1 LGELGCDPA
10 ERTTESRRPLEPDPD
25 NTGGGKTVKER
36 KRKIGLKLPPE
47 WGADPVPSEKRI
59 LGLFDYFILWSSLAV
74 GLLVLQA
81 GGLLVP
87 GLSLVEAIAVAV
99 LGSVLGS
106 LMLALAGGL
115 GSKYGIPTMVSLR
128 AVLGLKGSFAPT
140 ILNVIQ
146 LIGWASFEIIIMAN
160 SAISITGSFLGPY
173 TLHFWIIVFA
183 VWCMLLCVGGP
194 LIVVR
199 HWLEKF
205 AIWFTYGTAIYITYI
220 VLSKFPQLLAS
231 TGDGTLSIP
240 LALDL
245 VIAMPISWWPLISDF
260 NRFSKSEKDAFL
272 GTLSG
277 YTFANSWFYAL
288 GALLV
293 LAYPGESI
301 IYSIASITFGGL
313 ALTLLLVDETDNC
326 FADIYSGAVSIQN
339 ISPKTKQLKLV
350 AAITVISVLLAALMP
365 TEWQLAYEGFLLY
378 IGAVFVPLLGVLAVD
393 FYLIRKREYNLEEFY
408 SKTKGLR
415 VKPIIS
421 WFIGVIVYFIFY
433 NYPMWGSSIPS
444 FLISA
449 ITLYV
454 LEKVT

>member
-1 LGELGCDPA
+1 MGELGCDPA

-220 VLSKFPQLLAS
+220 VLSKSPQLLAS

-365 TEWQLAYEGFLLY
+365 TEWQSAYESFLLY

-433 NYPMWGSSIPS
+433 NYTMWGSSIPS

>member
-1 LGELGCDPA
+1 MK
-10 ERTTESRRPLEPDPD
+10 ES
-25 NTGGGKTVKER
+25 
-36 KRKIGLKLPPE
+36 KRKFGFKLPPE
-47 WGADPVPSEKRI
+47 WGADPVPAEKKI
-59 LGLFDYFILWSSLAV
+59 LGSFDYFILWSSLAV

-87 GLSLVEAIAVAV
+87 GLSLSEAVIVTV
-99 LGSVLGS
+99 LGSVIGS

-115 GSKYGIPTMVSLR
+115 GSRYGIPTMVSLR

-160 SAISITGSFLGPY
+160 SALSLTGAFLGSY
-173 TLHFWIIVFA
+173 TLYFWIIVFA
-183 VWCMLLCVGGP
+183 VWCFLLCIGGP
-194 LIVVR
+194 LVVVR

-205 AIWFTYGTAIYITYI
+205 AIWFTYGTAIYITYV
-220 VLSKFPQLLAS
+220 VLSKFPQILAS
-231 TGDGTLSIP
+231 TGEGSLPIP

-245 VIAMPISWWPLISDF
+245 VIAMPISWWPLISDY

-277 YTFANSWFYAL
+277 YTFANSWFYSL

-301 IYSIASITFGGL
+301 IHSIASITFGGL

-339 ISPKTKQLKLV
+339 ISPKTKQLKIV

-365 TEWQLAYEGFLLY
+365 TEWQAAYEGFLLY

-393 FYLIRKREYNLEEFY
+393 FYLVRKKAYDIEEFY
-408 SKTKGLR
+408 SKAKGLR
-415 VKPIIS
+415 GKPIIS
-421 WFIGVIVYFIFY
+421 WIVGVFVYFIFY
-433 NYPMWGSSIPS
+433 NYTSWGSSIPS
-444 FLISA
+444 FIISA
-449 ITLYV
+449 VTLYI
-454 LEKVT
+454 LEKGNLECLK

>member
-1 LGELGCDPA
+1 MK
-10 ERTTESRRPLEPDPD
+10 ES
-25 NTGGGKTVKER
+25 
-36 KRKIGLKLPPE
+36 KRKFGFKLPPE
-47 WGADPVPSEKRI
+47 WGADPVPAEKKI

-87 GLSLVEAIAVAV
+87 GLSLAEAIIVIV
-99 LGSVLGS
+99 LGSVVGS

-160 SAISITGSFLGPY
+160 SAMSITGSFLGPY
-173 TLHFWIIVFA
+173 TLYFWIIVFA
-183 VWCMLLCVGGP
+183 VWCFLLCVGGP
-194 LIVVR
+194 LVVVR

-220 VLSKFPQLLAS
+220 VLSKSQQLLAF
-231 TGDGTLSIP
+231 TGDGSLSIP

-245 VIAMPISWWPLISDF
+245 VIAMPISWWPLISDY

-272 GTLSG
+272 GTFSG

-339 ISPKTKQLKLV
+339 ISPKTKQLKIV
-350 AAITVISVLLAALMP
+350 AAITIVSVLLATLMP
-365 TEWQLAYEGFLLY
+365 TEWQSAYEGFLLY

-393 FYLIRKREYNLEEFY
+393 FYLIRKGAYSLEEFY
-408 SKTKGLR
+408 SKTKNLR
-415 VKPIIS
+415 AKPLIS

-433 NYPMWGSSIPS
+433 KYTLWGSSIPS
-444 FLISA
+444 FIISA
-449 ITLYV
+449 VVLYV
-454 LEKVT
+454 LEKAI

>member
-1 LGELGCDPA
+1 M
-10 ERTTESRRPLEPDPD
+10 
-25 NTGGGKTVKER
+25 KENS
-36 KRKIGLKLPPE
+36 KRKLALSCLRNGEQIQYHLKKGF
-47 WGADPVPSEKRI
+47 WGF
-59 LGLFDYFILWSSLAV
+59 FDYFILWSSLAV

-87 GLSLVEAIAVAV
+87 GLSLVEAITVV
-99 LGSVLGS
+99 ILGSVIGS

-160 SAISITGSFLGPY
+160 SAISLAGQFLGPY
-173 TLHFWIIVFA
+173 TLYFWIIVFA
-183 VWCMLLCVGGP
+183 VWCMLLCIGGP
-194 LIVVR
+194 LVVIR

-205 AIWFTYGTAIYITYI
+205 AIWFTYGTAIYMTYV
-220 VLSKFPQLLAS
+220 VLSKSPQLLVSQGNGSLPIA
-231 TGDGTLSIP
+231 

-245 VIAMPISWWPLISDF
+245 VIAMPISWWPLISDY

-272 GTLSG
+272 GTISG

-288 GALLV
+288 GALLI

-301 IYSIASITFGGL
+301 IHSIASITFGGL

-326 FADIYSGAVSIQN
+326 FADIYSGAVSVQN
-339 ISPKTKQLKLV
+339 ISPKTKQLRLV
-350 AAITVISVLLAALMP
+350 VAITVISVLLAVFMP
-365 TEWQLAYEGFLLY
+365 TEWQSTYEVFLIY

-393 FYLIRKREYNLEEFY
+393 FYLIRKRKYNPKEFY
-408 SKTKGLR
+408 SEAKSLR
-415 VKPIIS
+415 TKPIIS
-421 WFIGVIVYFIFY
+421 WIIGIIVYFIFY
-433 NYPMWGSSIPS
+433 NYTMPGSSTPS
-444 FLISA
+444 FIVSA
-449 ITLYV
+449 IMLYA
-454 LEKVT
+454 LEKCDLNVSYEKCQE